1 MPAFIFDLDGTLVD
15 SVYQHVAAWHS
26 ALRTCGFELPMW
38 RIHRKIGMSGGLLLR
53 ALALEL
59 QTELDDDAGQRL
71 EELHGAEY
79 ARLRE
84 TAHVFDKV
92 PELLSTLREQR
103 VPYAVATTG
112 SREDTQASIDLLALP
127 PDVPVITREAT
138 GKPKPDPSL
147 FMAAADKL
155 GTRSEETMVVGDS
168 VWDMLAARR
177 AHFLG
182 IGLLSGGYAE
192 NELTGAGAFRVYADA
207 AELLARLH
215 ETGVE
220 VR

>member
-1 MPAFIFDLDGTLVD
+1 
-15 SVYQHVAAWHS
+15 
-26 ALRTCGFELPMW
+26 MW

-59 QTELDDDAGQRL
+59 QTGLDDDIGRRL
-71 EELHGAEY
+71 EELHGSEY

-84 TAHVFDKV
+84 SAHVFDKV
-92 PELLSTLREQR
+92 PELLKTLREHR
-103 VPYAVATTG
+103 VQYAVASTG

-127 PDVPVITREAT
+127 PDVPVITRETT

-147 FMAAADKL
+147 FMAAAAKL
-155 GTRSEETMVVGDS
+155 GSRSEETMVVGDS

-192 NELTGAGAFRVYADA
+192 SELTGAGAFRVYADA